1 MAASTHPPFDPE
13 LSAVL
18 AALPADLREPMTIED
33 IPARREQLTQL
44 LPADDDAL
52 RREGAVELEERQIP
66 GPEGAP
72 DLSVLILR
80 PADYAARLSRAG
92 VPVEFHLWPGGF
104 HGFDMFAPQSA
115 LAQASRATRLGYV
128 RRILGS

>member
-1 MAASTHPPFDPE
+1 MAASIHPPFDPE

-18 AALPADLREPMTIED
+18 AALPPELQGPMTIED

-66 GPEGAP
+66 GPDGAP
-72 DLSVLILR
+72 DLSILILHPTR
-80 PADYAARLSRAG
+80 G
-92 VPVEFHLWPGGF
+92 PGGR
-104 HGFDMFAPQSA
+104 GRA
-115 LAQASRATRLGYV
+115 LPGCTTPTGAAW
-128 RRILGS
+128 